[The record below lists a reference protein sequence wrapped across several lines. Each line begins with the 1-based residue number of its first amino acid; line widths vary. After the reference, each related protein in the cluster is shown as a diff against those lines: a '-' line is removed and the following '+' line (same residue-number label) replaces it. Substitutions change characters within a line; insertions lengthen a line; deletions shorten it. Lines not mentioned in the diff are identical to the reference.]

1 MAHDPSAI
9 SRRISK
15 TWIQTAIGI
24 LFLAALSVGG
34 LWYLGFHWSIGTV
47 ILGLWVLF
55 PLLGWY
61 HSGTL
66 VKRLM
71 RCQEPDMNDPD
82 HARLVR
88 LVDKIYPKTGLAK
101 KPPVYVSPLPVP
113 NAFATGRNPENAFIA
128 ATDGLFDVGLNDDE
142 LEAILAHELAHVKS
156 HDVAIT
162 SFTAVLGSLFSL
174 IVAQGIPWLFNGV
187 FSSRKSAS
195 LLDKLENKVK
205 KQKKG
210 FFATTGGIAGFVIM
224 AILFYIVGTFAKLIT
239 LFVSRC
245 RESHA
250 DALAALWTNNPC
262 ALSSALQKI
271 VLWMTFHSGPDM
283 KTRFLISGLSPLL
296 LVSDFDNEFNS
307 EGPKNNRPGVF
318 ASLRRWWKSLGEN
331 HPPVP
336 ERLKM
341 LDEMSGGSCPRIM

>member
-1 MAHDPSAI
+1 MAHNHSAI
-9 SRRISK
+9 KRRISM
-15 TWIQTAIGI
+15 TWIQTALGV

-34 LWYLGFHWSIGTV
+34 LWYLGFHWSFGMI

-66 VKRLM
+66 VKKLM
-71 RCQEPDMNDPD
+71 RCQAPNLNDPD

-88 LVDKIYPKTGLAK
+88 LVDKLYPVTGLPV

-113 NAFATGRNPENAFIA
+113 NAFATGRNPRNAFIA
-128 ATDGLFDVGLNDDE
+128 ATEGLFEVGLNDDE
-142 LEAILAHELAHVKS
+142 LEAILAHELAHVKA

-162 SFTAVLGSLFSL
+162 SFTAVLGSAFSL
-174 IVAQGIPWLFNGV
+174 IVAQGLPWLFHGV
-187 FSSRKSAS
+187 FSSRKSAT
-195 LLDKLENKVK
+195 LLDKLENKVN

-210 FFATTGGIAGFVIM
+210 FFATTGGIAGFIVM
-224 AILFYIVGTFAKLIT
+224 AILFYIVSIFAKFVT

-262 ALSSALQKI
+262 ALSTSLQKI

-296 LVSDFDNEFNS
+296 LVSDFDNEFT
-307 EGPKNNRPGVF
+307 GDPKKNKGGVF
-318 ASLRRWWKSLGEN
+318 ASIRRWWKGLGEN
-331 HPPVP
+331 HPPIP